1 MTAAATG
8 TALECLEFTFY
19 DAVFVQR
26 FCQSCFF
33 RQGSRPPASVLEM
46 TTSSIGL
53 AAGTQ
58 AAMAK
63 RYKFTRVI
71 DKTASLMGKTFA
83 PRPVHYI
90 PSGRVLCCMKRR
102 AG

>member
-8 TALECLEFTFY
+8 TALECFEFTPY
-19 DAVFVQR
+19 GAVFATILPKL
-26 FCQSCFF
+26 FF
-33 RQGSRPPASVLEM
+33 PVTQPTGGLNAPMMP
-46 TTSSIGL
+46 SSIGL
-53 AAGTQ
+53 AASTP

-63 RYKFTRVI
+63 RYKFTGMI

-83 PRPVHYI
+83 PRPVHFI
-90 PSGRVLCCMKRR
+90 PSGRVLCCMMRR